1 MEPGDK
7 DIMNDRPRPKSQN
20 IMLFWMF
27 KFMLAKAVGCTVPN
41 IIAYVWALDHYVGDL
56 EYAKIADR
64 VQVELDAFEKC
75 ADAHGRR
82 MLGEKYVSALDAKV
96 HEAQEAPSSW
106 DAMFTSP
113 EELSRQRTLRHV
125 ERQLSGATTGDE
137 VFEECYDTE
146 GTEAAVFRAQTAV
159 FVGMVWSENVMGYVA
174 RSFDKPIWHNF
185 LGNPAMQKAT
195 VFAECGLFIAA
206 LLLPAVWFPARKYFL
221 SLNALDIGA
230 MGWLFAFIGAGGC
243 VLLCELYKLYARK
256 DIKAFL
262 DSQKAEMKL
271 HEQERLRQSMAA
283 VSHKSGPLDMK
294 TRTGGGNPNEGS
306 DGQNADI
313 EAGKA

>member
-1 MEPGDK
+1 
-7 DIMNDRPRPKSQN
+7 
-20 IMLFWMF
+20 MLFWMF

-64 VQVELDAFEKC
+64 VQVELKAFDKC
-75 ADAHGRR
+75 ADESGRR
-82 MLGEKYVSALDAKV
+82 MLGEKYESLLDAKV
-96 HEAQEAPSSW
+96 AAAKEREVAQATSW
-106 DAMFTSP
+106 FTTK
-113 EELSRQRTLRHV
+113 ETAARDFTIRHV
-125 ERQLSGATTGDE
+125 ERQLSGGQATGDD
-137 VFEECYDTE
+137 VFEECYDVE

-221 SLNALDIGA
+221 SLNALDMGA
-230 MGWLFAFIGAGGC
+230 IGWLFAFIGAGGC
-243 VLLCELYKLYARK
+243 VMLCELYKLYARK

-262 DSQKAEMKL
+262 DSQKNELTHA
-271 HEQERLRQSMAA
+271 EQERLRRAEMVAKEKERSQTSFPELGKE
-283 VSHKSGPLDMK
+283 KSGTVDF
-294 TRTGGGNPNEGS
+294 G
-306 DGQNADI
+306 
-313 EAGKA
+313 AGDKKLSTTQGPTQV